1 MPVIS
6 RRIDKRTPGNG
17 WWSEKE
23 RLQAASAFVVIGN
36 YRLTAA
42 ATNIPE
48 ETVRRWAQTD
58 WWKEAL
64 DEIRKSSKIELTGKI
79 ANVVNKTLLQ
89 LEDRVENGDF
99 FYNPKTGKFDRKPI
113 NASVAS
119 KITGDLISKTLL
131 LEKEV
136 TQERQT
142 DEGLED
148 RLKKLKDEMLR
159 FAGAKTIDVEVIR
172 NVEEPIEQSQV
183 EDSSTNDSINEQ
195 IKPVISLNIDR
206 SLS

>member
-1 MPVIS
+1 MPVIV
-6 RRIDKRTPGNG
+6 RRVDKKTPGNG

-42 ATNIPE
+42 AVNIPE
-48 ETVRRWAQTD
+48 ETIRRWALAD

-79 ANVVNKTLLQ
+79 ANVINKTMLQ

-99 FYNPKTGKFDRKPI
+99 FYDPKTGKFIRKPI

-119 KITGDLISKTLL
+119 KIAGDLITKTLV

-136 TQERQT
+136 TQERVS

-159 FAGAKTIDVEVIR
+159 FAGAKTIEAEVVHVEETAPIVEVESPSP
-172 NVEEPIEQSQV
+172 NVEASIEAQ
-183 EDSSTNDSINEQ
+183 
-195 IKPVISLNIDR
+195 PVSLNPDR
-206 SLS
+206 SF

>member
-1 MPVIS
+1 MPVIV
-6 RRIDKRTPGNG
+6 RRVDKKTPGNG

-42 ATNIPE
+42 AVNIPE
-48 ETVRRWAQTD
+48 ETIRRWALAD

-79 ANVVNKTLLQ
+79 SNVINKTMLQ

-99 FYNPKTGKFDRKPI
+99 FYDPKTGKFIRKPI

-119 KITGDLISKTLL
+119 KIAGDLITKTLV

-136 TQERQT
+136 TQERVS

-159 FAGAKTIDVEVIR
+159 FAGAKTIEAEVVHVEETAPIVEVESPSP
-172 NVEEPIEQSQV
+172 NVEASIEAQ
-183 EDSSTNDSINEQ
+183 
-195 IKPVISLNIDR
+195 PVSLNPDR
-206 SLS
+206 SF